1 MLGSGPMVK
10 PHLVLGVL
18 LAVAGCSA
26 AAKINVTPLQNQ
38 SASQIDADRKR
49 CSEWA
54 KKTAIETA
62 GYSACMITAGYE
74 APPGIRSTSQ
84 RVRLVRKPTANDPIG
99 VLIEFVE
106 CDNDARLEAES
117 GLGMVSKAI
126 RDAVGWTTNA
136 DKRRQVFVNCLKPRG
151 YQIGES

>member
-10 PHLVLGVL
+10 PLLILGVL

-38 SASQIDADRKR
+38 SASQIEADRKR

-54 KKTAIETA
+54 RKTAIETA
-62 GYSACMITAGYE
+62 GYAACMISAGYE
-74 APPGIRSTSQ
+74 APPGIHSTSQ
-84 RVRLVRKPTANDPIG
+84 RVRLIRKPTANDPIG
-99 VLIEFVE
+99 VLIDFVE
-106 CDNDARLEAES
+106 CDNDAKREAES
-117 GLGMVSKAI
+117 GLGMVGKAI

-136 DKRRQVFVNCLKPRG
+136 GKRREVFGTCLKPRG
-151 YQIGES
+151 YQMAEN